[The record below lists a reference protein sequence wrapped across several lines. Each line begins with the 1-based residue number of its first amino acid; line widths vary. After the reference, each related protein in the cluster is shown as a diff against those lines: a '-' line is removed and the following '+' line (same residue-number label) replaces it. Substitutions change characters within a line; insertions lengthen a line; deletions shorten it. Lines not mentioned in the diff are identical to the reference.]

1 VVGWLKTLAREVGP
15 DGITVNTIAP
25 GLIGTERLRSLYGP
39 DGPPAAALERVPA
52 RRTGTPAEI
61 AATVCF
67 LASEQA
73 AFVNGVV
80 VPVDGGML
88 NGLS

>member
-1 VVGWLKTLAREVGP
+1 LA
-15 DGITVNTIAP
+15 
-25 GLIGTERLRSLYGP
+25 LI
-39 DGPPAAALERVPA
+39 PA
-52 RRTGTPAEI
+52 RRLGSPAEI

-73 AFVNGVV
+73 AYVNGTV

-88 NGLS
+88 SGLT